1 MIFILCA
8 LSLSILIILLYNL
21 GTLVLSYWLMRLS
34 VNYTTDIPV
43 SFEDISHILN
53 IGYFVGDSHTLIFW
67 KNDERLYI
75 KGNKIVHVEEGYS
88 SCYYI
93 KNFKDYL
100 KFVFFIKGYK
110 E

>member
-1 MIFILCA
+1 MIFLLYA
-8 LSLSILIILLYNL
+8 LSLSLLIILLYNL
-21 GTLVLSYWLMRLS
+21 GTLVLSYWLMRLN

-43 SFEDISHILN
+43 SFDDISHILN
-53 IGYFVGDSHTLIFW
+53 TGYFVGDLHTLIFW

-75 KGNKIVHVEEGYS
+75 KGNKIIHVEEGYS
-88 SCYYI
+88 RCCYI

>member
-1 MIFILCA
+1 MIFILYA
-8 LSLSILIILLYNL
+8 LSLSILIILLYSL
-21 GTLVLSYWLMRLS
+21 STLILSYWLMRLN
-34 VNYTTDIPV
+34 VNYTTDVPV
-43 SFEDISHILN
+43 SFDDISNILN
-53 IGYFVGDSHTLIFW
+53 TGYFVGDSHTLIFW

-75 KGNKIVHVEEGYS
+75 NGNKIVHVEEGYS
-88 SCYYI
+88 RCYYI